1 MESSDNKNISLKD
14 LIPKFEKIISND
26 KIIEDFKI
34 SIEKLD
40 YELPEVNEIIELA
53 KSNKFHEIALK
64 CKDDNYNFMINF
76 YKENGIID
84 SIIDKFIENS
94 YYYFTNSD
102 KNHIFIDFLEV
113 VTYFFKDS
121 ITTSKSKYV
130 KNSYMRMDMKR
141 NFNKIKINEKI
152 KIYYISLDSNIG
164 NYTQIGFSNSVFPKN
179 VDISGGFYYI
189 HKLSL
194 YDTSTNKLI
203 HRYLQIHLN
212 EGSKHILY
220 PKSSILSPQ
229 ELDTKIKKLLNSVT
243 PYSPINFNKLNDF
256 NETVKLVCN
265 NLITECRFYEN
276 FYITDQ
282 YKTEI
287 ENLKNENVNLKIE
300 NGNLKNK
307 KEQLKK
313 DIENLKY
320 EKEKFKKWNE
330 SLKIKYDNL
339 KTEIDQLNEEKHK
352 LRIEIRDYSKSLD
365 PILQRLRSLKH
376 PQNLITKY
384 INDEYLKINKKV
396 EQINDIEKS
405 MNLYFQNQYETLKSA
420 KDRIEKVAA
429 EKINAYI
436 EVLEK
441 SMKEVENEKQIN
453 QEKFDK
459 SMKEIEEEKNKFIK
473 IYEEKTSEYQNMID
487 HFDDYVTT
495 ELQKKLAEQIKLFKE
510 FNEKDWDVN
519 IKYKFIEKVLNSAT
533 ANKSSD
539 LRVSDLEFKDLNEV
553 LKCLQI
559 FNMFEL
565 CANENNSKKIKR
577 FTFEFL
583 NKINEFI
590 SKIPIHK
597 YIDQK

>member
-1 MESSDNKNISLKD
+1 MESDNKNINLKD

-26 KIIEDFKI
+26 KNIEDFKI

-40 YELPEVNEIIELA
+40 FELPEVNEIIELA

-64 CKDDNYNFMINF
+64 CKNDNYNFMVNF

-84 SIIDKFIENS
+84 SIINIFIENC
-94 YYYFTNSD
+94 YHFQNSD
-102 KNHIFIDFLEV
+102 KESIFINFLEV
-113 VTYFFKDS
+113 VIHFFKDS

-130 KNSYMRMDMKR
+130 KNNYMRMDIKK

-164 NYTQIGFSNSVFPKN
+164 NYTQIGFPNSIFPNKFG
-179 VDISGGFYYI
+179 ISGGFYYI

-194 YDTSTNKLI
+194 YDTSTNKI
-203 HRYLQIHLN
+203 NHRYLQKCLN
-212 EGSKHILY
+212 HYELKYILY
-220 PKSSILSPQ
+220 PKSCILSPQ
-229 ELDTKIKKLLNSVT
+229 QLDSKIKNLLNSLAL
-243 PYSPINFNKLNDF
+243 YSPISFNKLNDF

-282 YKTEI
+282 YKTEN
-287 ENLKNENVNLKIE
+287 ENLKNENTNLKIE

-313 DIENLKY
+313 DIENLKN

-330 SLKIKYDNL
+330 ILKNQYDNL

-352 LRIEIRDYSKSLD
+352 LKIEIHDYSISLD
-365 PILQRLRSLKH
+365 PILQQLRNLRDPRLSEYK
-376 PQNLITKY
+376 KY
-384 INDEYLKINKKV
+384 FKDEYLKINKKV
-396 EQINDIEKS
+396 EQINGIEKS

-420 KDRIEKVAA
+420 KDRIEKIAA
-429 EKINAYI
+429 EKINTYI

-441 SMKEVENEKQIN
+441 SMKEV
-453 QEKFDK
+453 
-459 SMKEIEEEKNKFIK
+459 EEEKNKFIK

-487 HFDDYVTT
+487 HFDEYVTT

-510 FNEKDWDVN
+510 FNEKDWDAN

-590 SKIPIHK
+590 SKMPNHK
-597 YIDQK
+597 SNDQK

>member
-1 MESSDNKNISLKD
+1 MESENKNISLKD
-14 LIPKFEKIISND
+14 LIPKIEKIISND
-26 KIIEDFKI
+26 KNIEDFKI
-34 SIEKLD
+34 SIEKLNF
-40 YELPEVNEIIELA
+40 ELPEVNEIIELA

-64 CKDDNYNFMINF
+64 CNDDNYNYMIDF

-84 SIIDKFIENS
+84 SIINKFIENC
-94 YYYFTNSD
+94 YHFQNSD
-102 KNHIFIDFLEV
+102 KESIFISFLEV
-113 VTYFFKDS
+113 VIHFFKDS

-130 KNSYMRMDMKR
+130 ESEYMGMYNKK
-141 NFNKIKINEKI
+141 FVNKIKINEKI
-152 KIYYISLDSNIG
+152 KIYYISLDSNIVE
-164 NYTQIGFSNSVFPKN
+164 YTQIGFPNSIFPNKIG
-179 VDISGGFYYI
+179 ISSGFYYI

-194 YDTSTNKLI
+194 YDTSTNKI
-203 HRYLQIHLN
+203 NHEYLQKCLN
-212 EGSKHILY
+212 HYELKYILY
-220 PKSSILSPQ
+220 PKSCILSPQ
-229 ELDTKIKKLLNSVT
+229 QLDTKIKNILNSLAL
-243 PYSPINFNKLNDF
+243 YSPINFNKLNDF

-282 YKTEI
+282 YKSEI
-287 ENLKNENVNLKIE
+287 ENLKTENVNLKIE

-307 KEQLKK
+307 KEKLKK
-313 DIENLKY
+313 DIENLKN

-330 SLKIKYDNL
+330 ILKNQYDNL

-352 LRIEIRDYSKSLD
+352 LKIEIHDYSISLD
-365 PILQRLRSLKH
+365 PILQQLRNLRDPRLSEYK
-376 PQNLITKY
+376 KY
-384 INDEYLKINKKV
+384 FKDEYLKINKKV
-396 EQINDIEKS
+396 EQINGIENS
-405 MNLYFQNQYETLKSA
+405 MNLYFQNQYEKLKSA
-420 KDRIEKVAA
+420 KDRI
-429 EKINAYI
+429 NTYI

-453 QEKFDK
+453 QEKF
-459 SMKEIEEEKNKFIK
+459 EEEKNKFIK

-487 HFDDYVTT
+487 HFDEYVTT

-510 FNEKDWDVN
+510 FNEKDWDAN

-590 SKIPIHK
+590 SKMPN
-597 YIDQK
+597 QK